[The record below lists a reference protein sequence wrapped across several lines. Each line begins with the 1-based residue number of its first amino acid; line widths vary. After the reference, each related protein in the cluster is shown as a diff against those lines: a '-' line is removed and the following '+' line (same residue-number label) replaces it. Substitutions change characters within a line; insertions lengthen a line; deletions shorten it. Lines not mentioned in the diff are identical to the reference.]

1 MCSNDWPD
9 RLVGAVPHFYIY
21 SIGNVGEGMMA
32 KRRSYATIQS
42 YLTPP
47 FLESSVRGIYRELME
62 KIKIYNNSHKE
73 NKDQES
79 LAVKT
84 LTVKMG
90 IHRDL
95 GLDSI
100 ANKPYTEDEIARVEN
115 FAEELATEKIT
126 GQLYTMGVPYEPERI
141 TSSVYAMAT
150 EPIAYSLLA
159 LDKQRGKA
167 TDAVS
172 KHRSLFTQQYLT
184 PARHLVEKLLA
195 NPALA
200 TDELICRTAG
210 ITAQELAKARQIEA
224 DRNAPKGMMAMMM
237 AMGKARKEYSKE
249 EIELALAIAE
259 VERTIKNVGN
269 YKNALMTSPEEE
281 LNSLINALKGGYTA
295 PTPGGDPIANPN
307 ALPTGRNMYA
317 INAEATPTESAWEK
331 GIALAKQT
339 IDTYKQ
345 RHNDSIPRKV
355 SYTLWSSE
363 FIETGGATIAQVLYM
378 LGVEPVRDAFGRVSD
393 LKLIPSAELG
403 RPRIDVVVQTSGQ
416 LRDIAASRLFLINR
430 AVEMAATAKDD
441 KFENQVA
448 ASVIEAERKRCQSER
463 CPRNGFFPSI
473 RRC

>member
-1 MCSNDWPD
+1 MKS
-9 RLVGAVPHFYIY
+9 
-21 SIGNVGEGMMA
+21 
-32 KRRSYATIQS
+32 
-42 YLTPP
+42 
-47 FLESSVRGIYRELME
+47 
-62 KIKIYNNSHKE
+62 
-73 NKDQES
+73 NKDKEQP
-79 LAVKT
+79 A
-84 LTVKMG
+84 G
-90 IHRDL
+90 
-95 GLDSI
+95 
-100 ANKPYTEDEIARVEN
+100 
-115 FAEELATEKIT
+115 
-126 GQLYTMGVPYEPERI
+126 
-141 TSSVYAMAT
+141 SSDKHG
-150 EPIAYSLLA
+150 SS
-159 LDKQRGKA
+159 DKQMKG
-167 TDAVS
+167 S
-172 KHRSLFTQQYLT
+172 KQ
-184 PARHLVEKLLA
+184 EK
-195 NPALA
+195 
-200 TDELICRTAG
+200 
-210 ITAQELAKARQIEA
+210 
-224 DRNAPKGMMAMMM
+224 PKGMSAMMA
-237 AMGKARKEYSKE
+237 AMGKATKEYSKE
-249 EIELALAIAE
+249 EIELALAVAE

-281 LNSLINALKGGYTA
+281 LNSLLNALKGGYTA

-448 ASVIEAERKRCQSER
+448 ASVIEAERVLTEKVSVRKMHARWLLSEYSEVLMACMVQEFR
-463 CPRNGFFPSI
+463 EWWNPATVGKVNRKSQILTSTIWEPSTVTKNTGKSFRNLLLKKH
-473 RRC
+473 